1 MIVALL
7 FIFILLQIADSLT
20 TVHILKNGG
29 REANPV
35 MAWLFDKLSIAG
47 TLAIMKTIVILAV
60 AALWDEWITFG
71 FDVFYAGVVG
81 WNTYQIVKSPKA

>member
-29 REANPV
+29 REANPF
-35 MAWLFDKLSIAG
+35 MNWLFDKIGIPA
-47 TLAIMKTIVILAV
+47 ALAV
-60 AALWDEWITFG
+60 MKLIVLIAVFIAWNEWLT
-71 FDVFYAGVVG
+71 
-81 WNTYQIVKSPKA
+81 

>member
-29 REANPV
+29 REANPF
-35 MAWLFDKLSIAG
+35 MNWLFDKIGITGGLALMKIL
-47 TLAIMKTIVILAV
+47 TLALVFIA
-60 AALWDEWITFG
+60 WNEWLTLGLDIA
-71 FDVFYAGVVG
+71 YLSVVG
-81 WNTYQIVKSPKA
+81 WNSYQIYKS

>member
-29 REANPV
+29 REANPFLNW
-35 MAWLFDKLSIAG
+35 AFDKIGMGA
-47 TLAIMKTIVILAV
+47 TLAIIKTLAV
-60 AALWDEWITFG
+60 LLVFVAWNEWLLFG
-71 FDVFYAGVVG
+71 LDVFYCGVVG
-81 WNTYQIVKSPKA
+81 WNSYQIVKSPKA

>member
-29 REANPV
+29 REANLF
-35 MAWLFDKLSIAG
+35 MNWLFDKIGIPA
-47 TLAIMKTIVILAV
+47 ALAV
-60 AALWDEWITFG
+60 MKVFVIIAVFIAWDEWLTFG
-71 FDVFYAGVVG
+71 LTVAYMGVVG
-81 WNTYQIVKSPKA
+81 WNSYQIYKS

>member
-29 REANPV
+29 REANPFLNW
-35 MAWLFDKLSIAG
+35 AFQKLGMGA
-47 TLAIMKTIVILAV
+47 TLAIIKV
-60 AALWDEWITFG
+60 AAVLLVFVAWNEWLTFG
-71 FDVFYAGVVG
+71 LDVFYIGVVG
-81 WNTYQIVKSPKA
+81 WNSYQIFKS

>member
-29 REANPV
+29 REANPF
-35 MAWLFDKLSIAG
+35 MNWLFGKIGIPASLALMKLL
-47 TLAIMKTIVILAV
+47 TLALVFV
-60 AALWDEWITFG
+60 AWNEWLTLGLNAI
-71 FDVFYAGVVG
+71 YIGVVG
-81 WNTYQIVKSPKA
+81 WNTYQIFKS

>member
-29 REANPV
+29 REANPF
-35 MAWLFDKLSIAG
+35 MNWLFDKIGIPA
-47 TLAIMKTIVILAV
+47 ALAV
-60 AALWDEWITFG
+60 MKVFVIIAVFIAWDEWLTFG
-71 FDVFYAGVVG
+71 LTVAYMGVVG
-81 WNTYQIVKSPKA
+81 WNSYQIYKS